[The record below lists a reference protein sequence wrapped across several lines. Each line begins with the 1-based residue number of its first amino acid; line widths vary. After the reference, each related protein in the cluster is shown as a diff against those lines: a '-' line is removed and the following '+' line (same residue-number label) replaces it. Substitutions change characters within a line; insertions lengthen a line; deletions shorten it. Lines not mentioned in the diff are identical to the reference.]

1 MTIRIRFMMAPDTRA
16 WVRMPSG
23 KRLDLLN
30 PTPFDWDDADLALGL
45 ARTYRW
51 GGHSAWPLPL
61 SVAQH
66 SITVMLLRRAA
77 ARGPLPA
84 VVELRELLHD
94 AEEGLLGFDA
104 VSPIKPF
111 LGEGFG
117 ALTRRLEQVV
127 FLRYGLPAWTPGRTR
142 AHKRADRLAAA
153 SEAVHVAGW
162 KEEEVRSTLK
172 IRAAVLEGIRWPR
185 AIAAVRGNPGRR
197 CWPLNVSWPNC
208 MRLQRRIDEKNKL
221 REIFHRKYSTRYQ
234 INVLKH

>member
-1 MTIRIRFMMAPDTRA
+1 MHNPSYPAAHATTRA

-23 KRLDLLN
+23 RRLDLLD

-77 ARGPLPA
+77 GPVSPLE
-84 VVELRELLHD
+84 ELRELLHD

-104 VSPIKPF
+104 ISVIKPF
-111 LGEGFG
+111 LGDAFRD
-117 ALTRRLEQVV
+117 LTRRLEHAV
-127 FLRYGLPAWTPGRTR
+127 FLRYGLPAWDARSHA

-153 SEAVHVAGW
+153 TEAVHVAGW
-162 KEEEVRSTLK
+162 SMDEVRRTLK
-172 IRAAVLEGIRWPR
+172 IRAAVLTEDPLAGRYGCRPWEPWPPALASER
-185 AIAAVRGNPGRR
+185 FLAELER
-197 CWPLNVSWPNC
+197 
-208 MRLQRRIDEKNKL
+208 
-221 REIFHRKYSTRYQ
+221 
-234 INVLKH
+234 LKHAVHAA

>member
-1 MTIRIRFMMAPDTRA
+1 MTTTRA

-66 SITVMLLRRAA
+66 SITVMLVRRAA
-77 ARGPLPA
+77 SPAGLDPLL
-84 VVELRELLHD
+84 ELRELLHD

-104 VSPIKPF
+104 VSVIKPF
-111 LGEGFG
+111 LGDGFR
-117 ALTRRLEQVV
+117 ALTQRLEQVV
-127 FLRYGLPAWTPGRTR
+127 FLRYGLPAWTSNEHRL
-142 AHKRADRLAAA
+142 HKRADRVAAA

-162 KEEEVRSTLK
+162 SREEVRGTLK
-172 IRAAVLEGIRWPR
+172 IASAVLTEDPLVAMYGGR
-185 AIAAVRGNPGRR
+185 AWEPWAPAVASERFLAELNRLKQATEARAHQAPSRG
-197 CWPLNVSWPNC
+197 
-208 MRLQRRIDEKNKL
+208 
-221 REIFHRKYSTRYQ
+221 
-234 INVLKH
+234 

>member
-1 MTIRIRFMMAPDTRA
+1 MASDLRA

-30 PTPFDWDDADLALGL
+30 PTPLDWDDADLALGL

-66 SITVMLLRRAA
+66 SISVMLLRRAA
-77 ARGPLPA
+77 APAPLPA

-111 LGEGFG
+111 LGDGFR
-117 ALTRRLEQVV
+117 ALTLRLEQAV
-127 FLRYGLPAWTPGRTR
+127 FLRYRLPSWT
-142 AHKRADRLAAA
+142 AAEHAEHKRADRLAAA

-162 KEEEVRSTLK
+162 SVQEVRSTLK
-172 IRAAVLEGIRWPR
+172 IRSKVLERDPLAEAYDCRPWEPW
-185 AIAAVRGNPGRR
+185 APLIAAERF
-197 CWPLNVSWPNC
+197 LAELE
-208 MRLQRRIDEKNKL
+208 RLQARVDAEEL
-221 REIFHRKYSTRYQ
+221 S
-234 INVLKH
+234 

>member
-1 MTIRIRFMMAPDTRA
+1 MAPEVRA

-66 SITVMLLRRAA
+66 SIAVMLLRRALSPA
-77 ARGPLPA
+77 PRTPLAPL
-84 VVELRELLHD
+84 VELRELLHD

-111 LGEGFG
+111 LGEGFA
-117 ALTRRLEQVV
+117 ALTRRLEHAV
-127 FLRYGLPAWTPGRTR
+127 FLRYGLPAWTP
-142 AHKRADRLAAA
+142 AEHALHKRADRLAAA
-153 SEAVHVAGW
+153 SEAVHVVGW
-162 KEEEVRSTLK
+162 KIEEVRTTLK
-172 IRAAVLEGIRWPR
+172 IRAAVLEQDPL
-185 AIAAVRGNPGRR
+185 AAVYDCRPWEP
-197 CWPLNVSWPNC
+197 WPPLLAAE
-208 MRLQRRIDEKNKL
+208 RFLAALDQLKHRIDAAGP
-221 REIFHRKYSTRYQ
+221 T
-234 INVLKH
+234 

>member
-1 MTIRIRFMMAPDTRA
+1 MTQAIRA

-77 ARGPLPA
+77 SPAPLAPL
-84 VVELRELLHD
+84 VELRELLHD

-104 VSPIKPF
+104 LSVIKPF
-111 LGEGFG
+111 LGDGFR
-117 ALTRRLEQVV
+117 ALTARLEQVV
-127 FLRYGLPAWTPGRTR
+127 FLRYGLPSWTTR
-142 AHKRADRLAAA
+142 EHAAHKKADRLAAA
-153 SEAVHVAGW
+153 TEAVHVAGW
-162 KEEEVRSTLK
+162 SHEEVRRTLK
-172 IRAAVLEGIRWPR
+172 ITAPI
-185 AIAAVRGNPGRR
+185 
-197 CWPLNVSWPNC
+197 LNVDPLVAMYGCTAWEPWPPGLAAERFLDELN
-208 MRLQRRIDEKNKL
+208 RLKRI
-221 REIFHRKYSTRYQ
+221 
-234 INVLKH
+234 

>member
-1 MTIRIRFMMAPDTRA
+1 MHNSSHAADVRA

-66 SITVMLLRRAA
+66 SIAVMLLRRATSP
-77 ARGPLPA
+77 GGTPLQD
-84 VVELRELLHD
+84 LRELLHD

-104 VSPIKPF
+104 VSVIKPF
-111 LGEGFG
+111 LGEGFR

-127 FLRYGLPAWTPGRTR
+127 FVRYGLPAWTDKE
-142 AHKRADRLAAA
+142 HKLHKQADRLAAA
-153 SEAVHVAGW
+153 TEAVHVTGW
-162 KEEEVRSTLK
+162 TREEVRRTLK
-172 IRAAVLEGIRWPR
+172 IRAHVLEHDPLAAHYGCAPWEPWAPAVAAERFLAELERLKAATGSR
-185 AIAAVRGNPGRR
+185 A
-197 CWPLNVSWPNC
+197 
-208 MRLQRRIDEKNKL
+208 
-221 REIFHRKYSTRYQ
+221 
-234 INVLKH
+234 

>member
-1 MTIRIRFMMAPDTRA
+1 MTSDMRA

-30 PTPFDWDDADLALGL
+30 PTPFDWDDSDLALGL

-66 SITVMLLRRAA
+66 SIAVMLLRRAA
-77 ARGPLPA
+77 SPTPLAP

-111 LGEGFG
+111 LGDGFR
-117 ALTRRLEQVV
+117 ALTRRLEQAV
-127 FLRYGLPAWTPGRTR
+127 FLRYRLPAWTP
-142 AHKRADRLAAA
+142 ADHQMHKRADRLAAA

-162 KEEEVRSTLK
+162 SEQEVRTTLK
-172 IRAAVLEGIRWPR
+172 IRSPVLQRDPLVDAYGCPPWEPWPPGLAAERFLGELEQ
-185 AIAAVRGNPGRR
+185 
-197 CWPLNVSWPNC
+197 
-208 MRLQRRIDEKNKL
+208 LQRRIDD
-221 REIFHRKYSTRYQ
+221 SDAA
-234 INVLKH
+234 

>member
-1 MTIRIRFMMAPDTRA
+1 MVEDVRA

-66 SITVMLLRRAA
+66 SIAVMLLRRALA
-77 ARGPLPA
+77 PRPTPLE
-84 VVELRELLHD
+84 ELRELLHD

-104 VSPIKPF
+104 VSVIKPF
-111 LGEGFG
+111 LGEGFR

-127 FLRYGLPAWTPGRTR
+127 FVRYGLPPWTEKD
-142 AHKRADRLAAA
+142 HKLHKQADRLAAA
-153 SEAVHVAGW
+153 TEAVHVTGW
-162 KEEEVRSTLK
+162 TREEVRRTLK
-172 IRAAVLEGIRWPR
+172 IRAHVLEQDPL
-185 AIAAVRGNPGRR
+185 AAYYACTPWEPWAPALAAERF
-197 CWPLNVSWPNC
+197 LAELD
-208 MRLQRRIDEKNKL
+208 RLKAATG
-221 REIFHRKYSTRYQ
+221 H
-234 INVLKH
+234 VP

>member
-1 MTIRIRFMMAPDTRA
+1 MVEEVRA

-66 SITVMLLRRAA
+66 SIAVMLLRRTLAPA
-77 ARGPLPA
+77 PTPLQ
-84 VVELRELLHD
+84 ELRELLHD

-104 VSPIKPF
+104 VSVIKPF
-111 LGEGFG
+111 LGEGFR

-127 FLRYGLPAWTPGRTR
+127 FLRYGLPAWNEKE
-142 AHKRADRLAAA
+142 HKLHKQADRLAAA
-153 SEAVHVAGW
+153 TEAVHVTGW
-162 KEEEVRSTLK
+162 TRDEVRRTLK
-172 IRAAVLEGIRWPR
+172 IRAAVLEQDPLVPYYGCTPWEPWPPGL
-185 AIAAVRGNPGRR
+185 AAERFLAE
-197 CWPLNVSWPNC
+197 LN
-208 MRLQRRIDEKNKL
+208 RLIEA
-221 REIFHRKYSTRYQ
+221 TRTM
-234 INVLKH
+234 

>member
-1 MTIRIRFMMAPDTRA
+1 MVEDVRA

-66 SITVMLLRRAA
+66 SIAVMLLRRALA
-77 ARGPLPA
+77 PRPTPLQ
-84 VVELRELLHD
+84 ELRELLHD

-104 VSPIKPF
+104 VSVIKPF
-111 LGEGFG
+111 LGEGFR

-127 FLRYGLPAWTPGRTR
+127 FVRYGLPAWTEKEHLL
-142 AHKRADRLAAA
+142 HKRADRLAAA
-153 SEAVHVAGW
+153 TEAVHVTGW
-162 KEEEVRSTLK
+162 TREEVRRTLK
-172 IRAAVLEGIRWPR
+172 IRASILEQDPLAAYYGCAPWEPWPPGLAAER
-185 AIAAVRGNPGRR
+185 FLAELDRLTGAIGQTA
-197 CWPLNVSWPNC
+197 
-208 MRLQRRIDEKNKL
+208 
-221 REIFHRKYSTRYQ
+221 
-234 INVLKH
+234 

>member
-1 MTIRIRFMMAPDTRA
+1 MPFETRA

-66 SITVMLLRRAA
+66 SISVMLLRRAA
-77 ARGPLPA
+77 STTPLAPQIA
-84 VVELRELLHD
+84 LRELLHD

-104 VSPIKPF
+104 LSVIKPF
-111 LGEGFG
+111 LGDGFR
-117 ALTRRLEQVV
+117 ALTARLEQAV
-127 FLRYGLPAWTPGRTR
+127 FLRYGLPSWTPREHA

-162 KEEEVRSTLK
+162 SEEEVRRTLR
-172 IRAAVLEGIRWPR
+172 ITAPIVHDDPLVAPYGCTPWEPWPPALAAERFLAE
-185 AIAAVRGNPGRR
+185 
-197 CWPLNVSWPNC
+197 LY
-208 MRLQRRIDEKNKL
+208 RLQ
-221 REIFHRKYSTRYQ
+221 HAC
-234 INVLKH
+234 

>member
-1 MTIRIRFMMAPDTRA
+1 MVQDARA

-77 ARGPLPA
+77 STTPLSPLF
-84 VVELRELLHD
+84 ELRELLHD

-104 VSPIKPF
+104 ISVIKPF
-111 LGEGFG
+111 LGDGFRE
-117 ALTRRLEQVV
+117 LTKRLEHAV
-127 FLRYGLPAWTPGRTR
+127 FLRYGLPAWTAGEHA

-162 KEEEVRSTLK
+162 SAEEVRRTLK
-172 IRAAVLEGIRWPR
+172 IQSAVIADDPLAALYDCRPWEPWPPALAAERFLEQL
-185 AIAAVRGNPGRR
+185 AH
-197 CWPLNVSWPNC
+197 
-208 MRLQRRIDEKNKL
+208 LQSRTAK
-221 REIFHRKYSTRYQ
+221 
-234 INVLKH
+234 